1 MNEVGRRAGLRR
13 SLAQLHQAHVARN
26 IMERRRQVGARCR
39 GHERAARRNTYGNM
53 ATARVWPRWQG
64 RGRYICRYMRMDA
77 DANSSTAVLQ
87 LEWHISRPLLETP
100 PCAIL

>member
-1 MNEVGRRAGLRR
+1 MSQERLCKGVAKSGRAVVGT
-13 SLAQLHQAHVARN
+13 N
-26 IMERRRQVGARCR
+26 
-39 GHERAARRNTYGNM
+39 RAARRITYGNM

-64 RGRYICRYMRMDA
+64 RGRCICRYMRMDS

-87 LEWHISRPLLETP
+87 WEWHVSHPLLETP